1 MLLPVIIFMLA
12 ASAALAQC
20 PPQGS
25 IVCNPPVNSFLSMD
39 FNDGSIRDYSS
50 SNVQFTVNG
59 NAIIADGVMSSA
71 SDADH
76 IYAESHGL
84 VGPGSRTIAYWVF
97 FSRWRSGAGNG
108 TISAGRDSSGKAWT
122 TYTFSRDYKMSFNF
136 NGSYVELASTN
147 WVGAVVTNRW
157 YHHVVTYDEGTL
169 ALLQYVNG
177 EYDQGSIIGGPLN
190 TAAEPLYVGRDLWG
204 RGLFGRIDDLMFY
217 KYALTPNEIRELY
230 QKGKA
235 EGK

>member
-1 MLLPVIIFMLA
+1 
-12 ASAALAQC
+12 
-20 PPQGS
+20 
-25 IVCNPPVNSFLSMD
+25 MD

-59 NAIIADGVMSSA
+59 NAIIADGVMSLEA
-71 SDADH
+71 KADH

-97 FSRWRSGAGNG
+97 FSRWRGTDGNG
-108 TISAGRDSSGKAWT
+108 IISAGWDSPDEAWT
-122 TYTFSRDYKMSFNF
+122 TYTYTRYSQMSLNF
-136 NGSYVELASTN
+136 AGSYNDLSSTN

-177 EYDQGSIIGGPLN
+177 EYDQGSIIDGPLN
-190 TAAEPLYVGRDLWG
+190 TAAEPLYIGRNLWG